1 MKQSTAMLLG
11 MLTSKMKQIE
21 DMSTSARAIALTAS
35 TAGTGILMFTKARSD
50 VASGVTGRLHEQA
63 AAAAEYLVWSDR
75 SACVRAGHRP
85 HGVDGRHGHFD
96 VHEGAQR
103 RRVGRHG

>member
-1 MKQSTAMLLG
+1 MMQSTAMLLG

-21 DMSTSARAIALTAS
+21 DMSTSARVTIALTAS
-35 TAGTGILMFTKARSD
+35 TADTGILMFTKARSD

-75 SACVRAGHRP
+75 SGVRAGIDHGFIDGGVLARSGGARP
-85 HGVDGRHGHFD
+85 R
-96 VHEGAQR
+96 
-103 RRVGRHG
+103 